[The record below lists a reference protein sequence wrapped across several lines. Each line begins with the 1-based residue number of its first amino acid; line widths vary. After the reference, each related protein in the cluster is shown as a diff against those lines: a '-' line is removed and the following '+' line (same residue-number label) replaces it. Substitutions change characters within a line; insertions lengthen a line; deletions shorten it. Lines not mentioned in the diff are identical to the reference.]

1 MQTSFT
7 NDIQR
12 RFQESNIVMRLIY
25 INIAVFI
32 LQLILTIVRLDF
44 VNTWFMFPADPL
56 QAGTHIWSL
65 LSYQFMHADPMHLLF
80 NMLWLYWFG
89 EMFLHF
95 FKASQLL
102 STYLLGGFIGG
113 LLFFVLYNLIP
124 SLRASEAV
132 LLGASASVTAIG
144 VAVAT
149 YRPDLPIRMFII
161 GEIKIKYV
169 VGFMILLD
177 FYNIQTGTNI
187 GGNYSHVGG
196 AFFGFFFGREMIKGR
211 DITYAFSKLL
221 EKIMWQYRR
230 ATHKGPMLRQPVNDR
245 ERDFNSNARKR
256 SNQAEVDAILE
267 KISKS
272 GYASLSHE
280 EKEIL
285 FRAGGK

>member
-89 EMFLHF
+89 E
-95 FKASQLL
+95 
-102 STYLLGGFIGG
+102 